1 MTKEER
7 DGTPTGAE
15 LEETGLVSQG
25 DVFETPELPS
35 GEDDS
40 LRIQMDELQQ
50 ELDRAKELYLR
61 KLADFDN
68 YRKRQEREMAEY
80 RKLANANLVRDLL
93 QVVDNLERAAAT
105 ASAADESLRIG
116 VELVLRQFKDTLA
129 RHGVTEVDPDG
140 KPFDPSLHEA
150 IQKVDSGDVTENTV
164 VQVLQKGYV
173 LGERL
178 LRPALVVVA
187 VPVPRVVLPGPFEE

>member
-1 MTKEER
+1 MSKEER
-7 DGTPTGAE
+7 DGTPTGADP
-15 LEETGLVSQG
+15 EETGLVSQG
-25 DVFETPELPS
+25 DVFDTMELPS

-93 QVVDNLERAAAT
+93 QVVDNLERAVT
-105 ASAADESLRIG
+105 TPSAANESLRIG
-116 VELVLRQFKDTLA
+116 VELVLRQFKETLA
-129 RHGVTEVDPDG
+129 RHGVTEVNPDG
-140 KPFDPSLHEA
+140 KAFDPSLHEA
-150 IQKVDSGDVTENTV
+150 IQRVDSAEVIENTV

-187 VPVPRVVLPGPFEE
+187 VPAPPTVLPGPFEE

>member
-7 DGTPTGAE
+7 DGTPTGAD

-25 DVFETPELPS
+25 DVFDTTELPS

-80 RKLANANLVRDLL
+80 RRLANANLVRDLL
-93 QVVDNLERAAAT
+93 QVVDNLERAVASP
-105 ASAADESLRIG
+105 SAADASLRVG
-116 VELVLRQFKDTLA
+116 VELVLRQFKEALA
-129 RHGVTEVDPDG
+129 RHGVAEVNPEG

-150 IQKVDSGDVTENTV
+150 IQRVDSPEVIANTV
-164 VQVLQKGYV
+164 VQVLQRGYV

-187 VPVPRVVLPGPFEE
+187 VPTSPAVLPGPFEE

>member
-1 MTKEER
+1 MSKEER
-7 DGTPTGAE
+7 DGAPIGAE
-15 LEETGLVSQG
+15 LEESGPASQG
-25 DVFETPELPS
+25 DVFDTPELPS

-40 LRIQMDELQQ
+40 LRVQMDELQQ

-80 RKLANANLVRDLL
+80 RKVANANLVRDLL
-93 QVVDNLERAAAT
+93 QVVDNLERAAAS
-105 ASAADESLRIG
+105 ASAADDSLRIG

-129 RHGVTEVDPDG
+129 RHGVTEVNPDG
-140 KPFDPSLHEA
+140 AAFDPSLHEA
-150 IQKVDSGDVTENTV
+150 IQRVDSAEVIENTV

-187 VPVPRVVLPGPFEE
+187 VPVPPAVLPGPFEE